1 MELSCKSKCT
11 YVKFSITILGNNRT
25 KKQKLRGH
33 FALLAV
39 IWHRTLSRNRGDFS
53 NLQCAPKME
62 NKCKNNKMCS
72 TFEVLQWLK
81 LKFVLN
87 FSSLYFLV
95 QISEPPL
102 LWSKSFEKKNVFF
115 LRIFRALCKCW
126 QLQLKN
132 QDPVVWWKQFALT
145 SNTVLLFQSCIAH

>member
-1 MELSCKSKCT
+1 MNIFPSIKNLIENTTFNWNFLAKVSVCI

-81 LKFVLN
+81 LKFLLN

-102 LWSKSFEKKNVFF
+102 LWSKSFEKKNVKKKFF
-115 LRIFRALCKCW
+115 F
-126 QLQLKN
+126 
-132 QDPVVWWKQFALT
+132 
-145 SNTVLLFQSCIAH
+145 

>member
-1 MELSCKSKCT
+1 MRWIFFPSIEDLIENTTFNWNFLAKVIVCT
-11 YVKFSITILGNNRT
+11 YVKFSISILGKNRT

-53 NLQCAPKME
+53 NLQCAPKW
-62 NKCKNNKMCS
+62 KISAKITKSTLKNNMSSSCS
-72 TFEVLQWLK
+72 TFKVLQWLK
-81 LKFVLN
+81 LKFLLN

-102 LWSKSFEKKNVFF
+102 LWSKSFEKKKCQKKFF
-115 LRIFRALCKCW
+115 F
-126 QLQLKN
+126 
-132 QDPVVWWKQFALT
+132 
-145 SNTVLLFQSCIAH
+145 

>member
-1 MELSCKSKCT
+1 MRWIFFPSIKNLIENTTFNWNFLAKLSVCT
-11 YVKFSITILGNNRT
+11 YVKFSIIILGNNRT

-53 NLQCAPKME
+53 NLQCTPKME

-81 LKFVLN
+81 LKFLLN

-95 QISEPPL
+95 QISEPPFVMKQVF
-102 LWSKSFEKKNVFF
+102 WEKKMSKKIFF
-115 LRIFRALCKCW
+115 LEFSK
-126 QLQLKN
+126 
-132 QDPVVWWKQFALT
+132 V
-145 SNTVLLFQSCIAH
+145 